1 LRLIF
6 LGFAGLFSFISECGL
21 GGIRKSAPIRRFVP
35 CNRSSLASVMVYI
48 PPNAD
53 KLGLLSTYAFGLADP
68 PNAVFSIPSITEI
81 AGAFTT
87 NLLRLKAMMT
97 FPAYLADFASVIHR
111 LQLKAHFEKFGD
123 LDIDSRLNDLP
134 TAQALFERFIALFH
148 EHNATLQAAR
158 ENPAHLSALANDMI
172 EKGGA
177 ITVIIAGAP
186 AAINSFELAMMSYIT
201 SAWTIFET
209 ATGDVWE
216 AALNHRPHGLAD
228 LNGKKRYK
236 KRDERRV
243 GDEAVKLEKLVR
255 LDTIR
260 RYEWD
265 TRNKMGSIL
274 RDKFAFTTLSGIRD
288 AYESAFYK
296 KANDIDK
303 TILSDYFDQL
313 SALRNV
319 IVHKSAICD
328 AEYMRRSKDI
338 SALPKFQ
345 IGEKIQLHGK
355 MVANLVHYSTQTT
368 FKLLFAVDQ
377 WLVENATKSDE
388 GVR

>member
-1 LRLIF
+1 
-6 LGFAGLFSFISECGL
+6 
-21 GGIRKSAPIRRFVP
+21 
-35 CNRSSLASVMVYI
+35 MVYI
-48 PPNAD
+48 PPDAD

-68 PNAVFSIPSITEI
+68 PSENFRIPSITEI

-87 NLLRLKAMMT
+87 NLLRLKSMMT
-97 FPAYLADFASVIHR
+97 FPAYLADFAGVIHR
-111 LQLKAHFEKFGD
+111 LQLRAHFERFGD
-123 LDIDSRLNDLP
+123 LNIDERLNDLP
-134 TAQALFERFIALFH
+134 VARALFERFIALFH
-148 EHNATLQAAR
+148 EYNTKLQAAR
-158 ENPAHLSALANDMI
+158 SDPVRLSALANDMI

-177 ITVIIAGAP
+177 VTVIIAGAP

-209 ATGDVWE
+209 AAGDLWE
-216 AALNHRPHGLAD
+216 AALNHRPQGLAD

-236 KRDERRV
+236 KREDKR
-243 GDEAVKLEKLVR
+243 GADDSQKLEKLVK

-260 RYEWD
+260 KHEWD

-274 RDKFAFTTLSGIRD
+274 REKFAFITLSGIRE

-296 KANDIDK
+296 KSDVIDE

-328 AEYMRRSKDI
+328 AEYIRRSKDI
-338 SALPKFQ
+338 PALPKFQ
-345 IGEKIQLHGK
+345 MGEKIQLHGK
-355 MVANLVHYSTQTT
+355 MVADLVHYSSQTT

-377 WLVENATKSDE
+377 WLDQNAIKADE
-388 GVR
+388 GEH